1 MTRAIESGTNVNDF
15 AALAALRKDA
25 RAESPEALREAAR
38 QFESLFTRMMLE
50 SMRSASAG
58 DPIFGSDQ
66 ADFYQSMFDD
76 QLAVELSKGRGLG
89 LADMLVQQ
97 LTQSRAP
104 QVEGNAESASPAST
118 ARAAT
123 MSELTTPTDAGAP
136 RATWRPANRDEF
148 LRELWPHAEAAGRAL
163 GVDPRT
169 LLAHAALETGWGRSQ
184 PASSDGQSSNNLFGI
199 KATGSWRGD
208 SVGSRTLEFE
218 DGVAAQRVERFRAYA
233 SPGESFRDYTELL
246 LRSDR
251 YEAVRGTGGDA
262 RAFADA
268 LQRAGYAT
276 DPDYANKLTAVA
288 RQLGLEDTRQAAG
301 LKIAA
306 DEPIASTDASVR
318 VKG

>member
-1 MTRAIESGTNVNDF
+1 MTRAIDSGTHVNDF

-104 QVEGNAESASPAST
+104 GVTEPSLTTPAQSSASPT
-118 ARAAT
+118 A
-123 MSELTTPTDAGAP
+123 
-136 RATWRPANRDEF
+136 WRPSDRDEF
-148 LRELWPHAEAAGRAL
+148 VRELLPHAEAAGRAL

-184 PASSDGQSSNNLFGI
+184 PASSDGQTSNNLFGI
-199 KATGSWRGD
+199 KATGSWRGE
-208 SVGSRTLEFE
+208 SVGSRTIEFE

-233 SPGESFRDYTELL
+233 SPAESFRDYTDLL

-251 YEAVRGTGGDA
+251 YQAVRGAGSDV
-262 RAFADA
+262 RAFAEA
-268 LQRAGYAT
+268 LQRGGYAT

-288 RQLGLEDTRQAAG
+288 RQLGLEDSRRPAG
-301 LKIAA
+301 LKVAA

>member
-1 MTRAIESGTNVNDF
+1 MTRPVDANTNVNDF

-97 LTQSRAP
+97 LSQSGAP
-104 QVEGNAESASPAST
+104 QVEDGAE
-118 ARAAT
+118 
-123 MSELTTPTDAGAP
+123 AGAP
-136 RATWRPANRDEF
+136 RASWRPANRDEF
-148 LRELWPHAEAAGRAL
+148 LRELLPHAEAAGREL

-184 PASSDGQSSNNLFGI
+184 PTSSDGKSSNNLFGI
-199 KATGSWRGD
+199 KATGSWRGE

-218 DGVAAQRVERFRAYA
+218 DGVAAQRVERFRAYS
-233 SPGESFRDYTELL
+233 SPGESFRDYAELL

-251 YEAVRGTGGDA
+251 YQAARGTGTDA
-262 RAFADA
+262 RAFAEA
-268 LQRAGYAT
+268 LQRGGYAT

-288 RQLGLEDTRQAAG
+288 GQLGLEDSRRRTG
-301 LKIAA
+301 LKVGT
-306 DEPIASTDASVR
+306 DSPIASTDASVR
-318 VKG
+318 AKG